1 MKGATS
7 RLEKHTFITQFFTL
21 FILIIIIILFTEK
34 RYKKWW
40 KTSKN
45 EIDKEWIKIW
55 VKDNMIWSLKI

>member
-34 RYKKWW
+34 RYKK
-40 KTSKN
+40 
-45 EIDKEWIKIW
+45 
-55 VKDNMIWSLKI
+55 